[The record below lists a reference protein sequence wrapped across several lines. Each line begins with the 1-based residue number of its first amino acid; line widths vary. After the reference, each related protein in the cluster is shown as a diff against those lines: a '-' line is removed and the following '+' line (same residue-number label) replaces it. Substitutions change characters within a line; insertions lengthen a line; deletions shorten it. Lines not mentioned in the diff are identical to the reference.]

1 MMMYSL
7 DQIALAV
14 ELIYQKMNGQK
25 IICFNGEMGSGKTT
39 LIKEV
44 CRRLGVNEPM
54 NSPTFA
60 IINEYRDLEDL
71 PIYHFDF
78 YRIRNMRDANEIG
91 VEEYFYSGHLCLIE
105 WAENIATILPE
116 QYLEINIKLVA
127 NNQREFNYK
136 HHGAR

>member
-1 MMMYSL
+1 MYSL

-91 VEEYFYSGHLCLIE
+91 VEEYFYSGHLCFIE
-105 WAENIATILPE
+105 WAENIATILP
-116 QYLEINIKLVA
+116 
-127 NNQREFNYK
+127 
-136 HHGAR
+136 

>member
-7 DQIALAV
+7 NQIALAV

-127 NNQREFNYK
+127 NNQRELNYK

>member
-127 NNQREFNYK
+127 NNQRELNYK

>member
-1 MMMYSL
+1 MYSL

-60 IINEYRDLEDL
+60 IIN
-71 PIYHFDF
+71 
-78 YRIRNMRDANEIG
+78 
-91 VEEYFYSGHLCLIE
+91 
-105 WAENIATILPE
+105 
-116 QYLEINIKLVA
+116 
-127 NNQREFNYK
+127 
-136 HHGAR
+136 

>member
-1 MMMYSL
+1 MYSL

-71 PIYHFDF
+71 PIYNFDF

-127 NNQREFNYK
+127 NNQRELNYK

>member
-1 MMMYSL
+1 MYSL

-127 NNQREFNYK
+127 NNQRELNYK

>member
-1 MMMYSL
+1 MYSL

-71 PIYHFDF
+71 RIYHFDF

-105 WAENIATILPE
+105 WAENITTILPE

-127 NNQREFNYK
+127 NNQRELNYK